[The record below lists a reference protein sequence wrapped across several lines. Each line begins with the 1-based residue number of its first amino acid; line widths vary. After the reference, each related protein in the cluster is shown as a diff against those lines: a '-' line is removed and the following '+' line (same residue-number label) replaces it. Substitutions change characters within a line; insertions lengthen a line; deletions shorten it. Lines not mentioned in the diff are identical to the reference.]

1 MLKDC
6 LEIFKSELDENG
18 DKLIL
23 DEYTLSDGTYIIVTS
38 IEDFFS
44 IKEVI
49 NIKFDKKNKK
59 IDKSNK
65 YYEQLCFYDYN

>member
-38 IEDFFS
+38 IEDFF
-44 IKEVI
+44 
-49 NIKFDKKNKK
+49 
-59 IDKSNK
+59 
-65 YYEQLCFYDYN
+65 